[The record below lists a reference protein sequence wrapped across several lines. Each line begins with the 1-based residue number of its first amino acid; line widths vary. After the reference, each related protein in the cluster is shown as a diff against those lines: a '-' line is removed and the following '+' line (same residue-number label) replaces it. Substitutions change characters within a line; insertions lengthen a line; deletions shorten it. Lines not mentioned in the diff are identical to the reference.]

1 MNEAQTAALSRVIID
16 HLRLA
21 RSRCETLIWLMAS
34 ILKAGTVNLNRLAP
48 HIESA
53 AQTSSVHR
61 RLERFFN
68 QVRLDESEVATLV
81 VAALGLAGKPWHLA
95 MDRTNWQFG
104 KTDLNILVLSVAHGD
119 VCVPLFWRV
128 LDKAGNSNTAERI
141 ELMQSFT
148 DTFPDQPVASFTGDR
163 EFIGNAWIT
172 WLQAKEIQHFLRL
185 REDMK
190 IFDATHAPLAIA
202 QHAARL
208 KLGEHRVF
216 KGWWRI
222 GANEKDASPPVRIV
236 VLRLQT
242 GELLTIASRS
252 RPKTALAIYR
262 KRWKIETL
270 FAALK
275 TRGFNLEATHMAKP
289 EKISTLMALLAMA
302 ASLACKVGL
311 WTLGKKQIRKKAH
324 GRPARSLF
332 AFGLDALRK
341 LCAPRTFTQSLQ
353 ILLTFLFKNP
363 LKNKGLL
370 RS

>member
-1 MNEAQTAALSRVIID
+1 MKEYKATALSNIIID
-16 HLRLA
+16 HIRLA
-21 RSRCETLIWLMAS
+21 QSRRETLVWLIGS

-53 AQTSSVHR
+53 AQTASVHR

-68 QVRLDESEVATLV
+68 EVKLNETEVARLV
-81 VAALGLAGKPWHLA
+81 VSALALAGKPWHLA

-104 KTDLNILVLSVAHGD
+104 KTDLNILVLSVALDD

-128 LDKAGNSNTAERI
+128 LDKAGNSNAAERI
-141 ELMQSFT
+141 DLMQT
-148 DTFPDQPVASFTGDR
+148 YLDAFPDQSVASFTGDR
-163 EFIGNAWIT
+163 EFIGNRWIE
-172 WLQAKEIQHFLRL
+172 WLQANKIRHFLRL
-185 REDMK
+185 REDMN

-208 KLGEHRVF
+208 TPGERLVL

-236 VLRLQT
+236 VLRLKT

-252 RPKTALAIYR
+252 RPMQALAIYR

-275 TRGFNLEATHMAKP
+275 TRGFNLEATHMAKA
-289 EKISTLMALLAMA
+289 EKIATLMALLAIA
-302 ASLACKVGL
+302 ASVACKVGL
-311 WTLGKKQIRKKAH
+311 WALGKKQRRRKTH

-341 LCAPRTFTQSLQ
+341 LFASRTFAQSLP
-353 ILLTFLFKNP
+353 LLLAFLLGNP
-363 LKNKGLL
+363 TKNKPLL
-370 RS
+370 SS